1 MDKEREIVLKYTTKE
16 EREGVRNNIKVFGIA
31 AGILLIGL
39 GLSQYIVWLF
49 YEFELLD
56 GIWDVVP
63 PGEDTPILIAL
74 LTAAALTI
82 FMFKWFTWMEPDRD
96 ERSIIKERY
105 GVEYDTGEMGSS
117 VEDDER

>member
-16 EREGVRNNIKVFGIA
+16 EREGIRANIKMFGITM
-31 AGILLIGL
+31 GILIAGF

-63 PGEDTPILIAL
+63 PGEETPVML
-74 LTAAALTI
+74 LFLAVVLLAGLV
-82 FMFKWFTWMEPDRD
+82 FKWFTWVEPNRD
-96 ERSIIKERY
+96 ERSIMKERY

-117 VEDDER
+117 IENDE

>member
-16 EREGVRNNIKVFGIA
+16 EREGVRTNIKMFGITM
-31 AGILLIGL
+31 GILLAGF

-63 PGEDTPILIAL
+63 PGEETPIVLML
-74 LTAAALTI
+74 LTTVMVGGFL
-82 FMFKWFTWMEPDRD
+82 FKWFTWMEPNRD
-96 ERSIIKERY
+96 ERSIMKERY
-105 GVEYDTGEMGSS
+105 GVEYDTGEMGGA
-117 VEDDER
+117 VQNEE